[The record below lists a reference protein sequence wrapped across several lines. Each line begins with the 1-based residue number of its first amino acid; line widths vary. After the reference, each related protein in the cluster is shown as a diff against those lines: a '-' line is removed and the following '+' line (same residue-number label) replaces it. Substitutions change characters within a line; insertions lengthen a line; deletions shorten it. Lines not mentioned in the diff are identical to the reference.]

1 VTLNSAK
8 TREEV
13 STFNRKNIPVA
24 VLLEGQFSSLYANRL
39 GRAKADS
46 LSAAG
51 QPFRNS
57 SGPGSKMIVISDA
70 DIVSNVVTQ
79 KDGPLSMGENQ
90 FTQYKY
96 ANQDFILN
104 CIEYLTNPSGI
115 LEARAKD
122 YTLRLLDP
130 KKVDSSKTQWQFMNI
145 VIPMAAVMLFGL
157 IYQFIRRRKYQ

>member
-1 VTLNSAK
+1 
-8 TREEV
+8 
-13 STFNRKNIPVA
+13 
-24 VLLEGQFSSLYANRL
+24 
-39 GRAKADS
+39 
-46 LSAAG
+46 
-51 QPFRNS
+51 
-57 SGPGSKMIVISDA
+57 MIVISDA

-79 KDGPLSMGENQ
+79 KDGTLSMGENQ

-145 VIPMAAVMLFGL
+145 VIPMAVVMLFGL